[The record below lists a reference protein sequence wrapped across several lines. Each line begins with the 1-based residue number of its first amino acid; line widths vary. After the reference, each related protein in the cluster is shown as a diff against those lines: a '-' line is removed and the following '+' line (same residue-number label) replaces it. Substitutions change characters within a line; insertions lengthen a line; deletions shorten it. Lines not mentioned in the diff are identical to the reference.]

1 MKTFLIFALL
11 AVAAT
16 SAIAQMETSHILSLE
31 KPLQQQPLPLQQIL
45 WYHQQQPIQQQ
56 PQPFPQQPPCSQQQQ
71 PPLSQQQQP
80 PFSQQQPP
88 FSQQQQP
95 PFSQQQQQFPQQ
107 QQQPPLP
114 QQPPFSQQQ
123 PPLSQQQQQPVLPQQ
138 PPFSQQQ
145 QQQPILPQQPPF
157 SQHQQPALPQQQIP
171 SVQPSILQQ
180 LNPCKVFLQQQ
191 CSPVAMPQSLARSQM
206 LWQSSCHV
214 MQQQCCRQLL
224 QIPEQSR
231 YDAIRAIIYSIVLQE
246 QQHGQGL
253 NQPQQQQPQQSV
265 QGVSQP
271 QQQQKQLGQCS
282 FQQPQ
287 QQQLG
292 QWPQQQQVPQ
302 GTLLQPH
309 QIAQLEVMTSIALR
323 TLPTMC
329 SVNVPVYGTTTI
341 VPFGVGTRVG
351 AY

>member
-1 MKTFLIFALL
+1 MKTFFIFALL

-16 SAIAQMETSHILSLE
+16 SAIAQMETSYIPGLE
-31 KPLQQQPLPLQQIL
+31 KPSQQQPLPLQQIL

-56 PQPFPQQPPCSQQQQ
+56 PQPFPQQPPCSQQQL

-95 PFSQQQQQFPQQ
+95 V
-107 QQQPPLP
+107 LP
-114 QQPPFSQQQ
+114 QQPPFSEQQ
-123 PPLSQQQQQPVLPQQ
+123 PPFSQQQQQPVLPQQ

-145 QQQPILPQQPPF
+145 QQPILPQQPPF
-157 SQHQQPALPQQQIP
+157 SQHQQLVLPQQQIP

-214 MQQQCCRQLL
+214 MQQQCCQQLP
-224 QIPEQSR
+224 QIPKQLR
-231 YDAIRAIIYSIVLQE
+231 YDAIRAIIYSIVLQQQQQQ
-246 QQHGQGL
+246 QQHGQGF
-253 NQPQQQQPQQSV
+253 NQPQQQQPQQPV

-271 QQQQKQLGQCS
+271 QQQQNQLGQCS

-287 QQQLG
+287 QQQLGQWPQQQLG

-309 QIAQLEVMTSIALR
+309 QIAQLELMTSIALR

-329 SVNVPVYGTTTI
+329 SVNVPVYGTTTS